1 MEKLKNIGL
10 SLITSISNEV
20 IDDEANDG
28 KNIPVDLSPTTKKF
42 LSKFDLEADEW
53 VIANYSWALS
63 K

>member
-42 LSKFDLEADEW
+42 LSKFDLEADE
-53 VIANYSWALS
+53 
-63 K
+63 